1 MHRLNTPRP
10 LQDLFQARAL
20 PCAAAVFFLALS
32 LVKMRAF
39 LFEGRF
45 WAEEG
50 RFFFPALAERSFPE
64 ALGHLYCS
72 HLPLAANL
80 VVALAAAAPFR
91 HAPLVLTWLAF
102 AAQCL
107 PVALLIAW
115 HRSLGLSAGG
125 LLATLLVL
133 VGLPQAPEVWANAT
147 NLHFHFAFLAG
158 LIAAIPPDAKPPK
171 ALFRALLA
179 LCGLSGI
186 PANFLAPVFLL
197 LALRTRDKERWI
209 QFAILGGTA
218 ALQLALLLGTGV
230 QAGPRQLPADPLLY
244 WLALLCQLFVAPLLG
259 LRLGGFVTAF
269 LKDGLALAPL
279 PLLAAALGSLP
290 PVLGIRHVLRAG
302 TQAQRTLLLS
312 ALLLAMLGI
321 LSCYGDPA
329 LLVSAGGGSRYFYA
343 SAALLA
349 VVLFSLPAPG
359 RSRAVSL
366 LLGLLLISSAL
377 GVWKHL
383 PGPPWGEAYARARAA
398 NSWTVDIWPQGWTM
412 RNMEFDPAKPQGE

>member
-1 MHRLNTPRP
+1 MHRLNTPRS
-10 LQDLFQARAL
+10 LQDLFPARAL
-20 PCAAAVFFLALS
+20 PLAAAAFFLALS
-32 LVKMRAF
+32 LVKMRAYF
-39 LFEGRF
+39 IQGRF

-50 RFFFPALAERSFPE
+50 RFFYPALAERSFLE
-64 ALGHLYCS
+64 GLGHLYCS

-115 HRSLGLSAGG
+115 RKALGLSAAG

-158 LIAAIPPDAKPPK
+158 LIAAIPTDAKPPK
-171 ALFRALLA
+171 AFFRALLA
-179 LCGLSGI
+179 ASGLSGI
-186 PANFLAPVFLL
+186 PANFLAPVFLF
-197 LALRTRDKERWI
+197 LALRTRDRERWV
-209 QFAILGGTA
+209 QFAILAGTA
-218 ALQLALLLGTGV
+218 ALQLALLLGTGLH
-230 QAGPRQLPADPLLY
+230 AGSRQLPADPLLY

-259 LRLGGFVTAF
+259 LRLGGFVAAF
-269 LKDGLALAPL
+269 LKGGLALAPL

-290 PVLGIRHVLRAG
+290 PALGIRHVLRAG

-312 ALLLAMLGI
+312 ALLLAALGI
-321 LSCYGDPA
+321 LTSLGDPTQ
-329 LLVSAGGGSRYFYA
+329 LVSAGGGSRYFYA

-349 VVLFSLPAPG
+349 VMLFSLPAPG
-359 RSRAVSL
+359 RSRAVPL
-366 LLGLLLISSAL
+366 LLGLLLFSSL
-377 GVWKHL
+377 IGVWKYL
-383 PGPPWGEAYARARAA
+383 PGPAWGEAYARARAT
-398 NSWTVDIWPQGWTM
+398 NSETVDIWPQGWTM
-412 RNMEFDPAKPQGE
+412 RNMEFDPARPPDR